1 MDKFLKRKTDTCN
14 AGTQQDSAPGTS
26 NVIKVKKQKLV
37 KRKYRE
43 DYIQYGFSWCGNED
57 APKRSVL
64 FVGRNLQ
71 MKQWFLINLCAT

>member
-26 NVIKVKKQKLV
+26 NVIKVKNKNLSKENTG
-37 KRKYRE
+37 K
-43 DYIQYGFSWCGNED
+43 ITFSMVFLGAEMKMLQN
-57 APKRSVL
+57 RSVL